1 MNFACCPFIAELD
14 HSFLFS
20 TPGARIVSLI
30 SYRLDFYTSTN
41 TNSIMTSRQN
51 YTSGDVAAL
60 LPKFGDLDPDIR
72 YMSLVDL
79 SNILDAGS
87 TTLLLNDPTTAARV
101 VDCLLASL
109 DDTNGDVQSQALK
122 RSAEKWGFLLT
133 QANMIQYWT
142 SGAQITSRDTLPVP

>member
-1 MNFACCPFIAELD
+1 VKFI
-14 HSFLFS
+14 
-20 TPGARIVSLI
+20 SLI
-30 SYRLDFYTSTN
+30 SHCPDFYSSTD
-41 TNSIMTSRQN
+41 TNSIMASRQN

-87 TTLLLNDPTTAARV
+87 TTLLLNDSTTAARV

-122 RSAEKWGFLLT
+122 RLVEIWGFLCT
-133 QANMIQYWT
+133 QTNTVQYWT
-142 SGAQITSRDTLPVP
+142 SGSQVTPRDTLPVP